1 MKGSYFGFGS
11 SQQQVAM
18 HARSKNYFIVLLY
31 AFIFTLFAQ
40 RLPKDLLNDSFFQIP
55 PLCDPPLCDANLP
68 VIDRF

>member
-1 MKGSYFGFGS
+1 
-11 SQQQVAM
+11 M